1 MAFIERDQIFVSQTG
16 RSAGRLASFNDV
28 AVRSGHRGLL
38 TKQTPHHIYKQILL
52 LGELPQTLDA
62 SRNDTKQAVGKGR
75 CHLKTSWWM
84 KNDTQRKVSNL
95 HGFRVN
101 FWGIAGLA
109 VRRRWK
115 VCGQALFPALFYVF
129 SEASWNAQTGCL
141 VLISFIRTDPGCLA
155 KVLRMP
161 THPAKQLPVVAAG
174 KALNYLQLSFTTKR
188 FRNLLFTPQK
198 KGKSR

>member
-1 MAFIERDQIFVSQTG
+1 MWPNLRRNENADSQAVSRYETYSWETGIFQWCGSSECPQG
-16 RSAGRLASFNDV
+16 
-28 AVRSGHRGLL
+28 
-38 TKQTPHHIYKQILL
+38 TPHQTSITPHVYKQILL
-52 LGELPQTLDA
+52 SGELPQTLDA
-62 SRNDTKQAVGKGR
+62 SRNDTKPAVGKGR
-75 CHLKTSWWM
+75 CHLKTLWWM

-115 VCGQALFPALFYVF
+115 VCGQALFYVR

-141 VLISFIRTDPGCLA
+141 VLISFIRTDTGCLA

-161 THPAKQLPVVAAG
+161 THPSQNNCHSCCGKGFELPSIII
-174 KALNYLQLSFTTKR
+174 YH
-188 FRNLLFTPQK
+188 
-198 KGKSR
+198 